1 MSWRPWRFLGT
12 IRPRMTEPVDQT
24 PGGSRR
30 LHGVLLADMTGFSRL
45 MGEDEARAVGALMRI
60 RDVFAAVVPRYGGTL
75 DVFVGDCFVAT
86 FDSAVEAVQAALAIQ
101 GELAGSEKTARDRV
115 QIRIGIHLGDV
126 WRAGKEILGDSVNVA
141 ARIQAIAPPGGIT
154 VSEDVYRAV
163 RNRVKVPVRDL
174 GLKSL
179 KNIRDKMRVY
189 ALDVSPAA
197 AGPAV
202 EAPARSRRPLAL
214 GLAAAVLVAAVG
226 TAAWRLAS
234 SPGRAPV
241 APAALRAAAPAEP
254 LPADAVITVGV
265 TGVSAHGEVPA
276 WMQDTTRDGLNTLL
290 SKVVHLR
297 VFSREKIDFLRERR
311 GLTEIEVAETLGI
324 EKMISGSMSMQ
335 SGEVLLDVRIVDT
348 SSGILDASESLRGP
362 PDDLIELQNQLAS
375 SVIAAL
381 GVRLTAA
388 EQTALFAQ
396 RTRETLDAYKR
407 LADTF
412 GEAPEHAA
420 PPASGRT
427 SWLRWTATAWAADGE
442 GEQQVAALL
451 EAYRAALEREDVDA
465 VAATHVGLTDEQR
478 AGFVR
483 YFESAEGLRVGISD
497 VDVLLDGDEGV
508 VTFTRQDVFHDRSS
522 GKEVQLD
529 VRLSTV
535 IVRRDGHWLMRGV
548 RRS

>member
-1 MSWRPWRFLGT
+1 
-12 IRPRMTEPVDQT
+12 MTAPADESA
-24 PGGSRR
+24 GGSRR

-60 RDVFAAVVPRYGGTL
+60 RDVFAAVVPRHAGTL
-75 DVFVGDCFVAT
+75 DVFVGDCFVAL
-86 FDSAVEAVQAALAIQ
+86 FDSAVDAVQAALEIQ
-101 GELAGSEKTARDRV
+101 RELAGSGMAARDRV

-179 KNIRDKMRVY
+179 KNIRGKMRVY
-189 ALDVSPAA
+189 VLDVAGADPLPAA
-197 AGPAV
+197 AL
-202 EAPARSRRPLAL
+202 PARSRRPLAL
-214 GLAAAVLVAAVG
+214 TLAAVALVAVAGV
-226 TAAWRLAS
+226 AAWRVGWR
-234 SPGRAPV
+234 PNRAPV
-241 APAALRAAAPAEP
+241 AATALRAVPPAEP

-290 SKVVHLR
+290 SKVDHLR
-297 VFSREKIDFLRERR
+297 VFSREKIDFMRERR

-324 EKMISGSMSMQ
+324 QKMISGSLALQ
-335 SGEVLLDVRIVDT
+335 NGEVLLVVRVVDIST
-348 SSGILDASESLRGP
+348 GILDASESLRGP

-381 GVRLTAA
+381 GVHLTAA
-388 EQTALFAQ
+388 EETALFAQ

-412 GEAPEHAA
+412 GEAPPA
-420 PPASGRT
+420 PPAAPGRT
-427 SWLRWTATAWAADGE
+427 SWLSWTGTAWAADGT
-442 GEQQVAALL
+442 GEQQVNALL
-451 EAYRAALEREDVDA
+451 EAYRAALEREDVAA
-465 VAATHVGLTDEQR
+465 VAATHVGLTEEQR
-478 AGFVR
+478 AGFTR
-483 YFESAEGLRVGISD
+483 YFESADGLRVGISD
-497 VDVLLDGDEGV
+497 VDVLIDGDEGV
-508 VTFTRQDVFHDRSS
+508 VTFTRRDVFRDRHS
-522 GKEVQLD
+522 GKDVQLD
-529 VRLSTV
+529 VRLST
-535 IVRRDGHWLMRGV
+535 IVVRTNGHWLMRGV